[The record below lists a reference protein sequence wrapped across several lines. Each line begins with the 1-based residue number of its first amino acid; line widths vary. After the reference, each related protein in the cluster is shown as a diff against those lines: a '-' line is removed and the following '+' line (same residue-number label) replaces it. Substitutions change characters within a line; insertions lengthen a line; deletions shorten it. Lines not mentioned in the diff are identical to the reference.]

1 MKERVMSTIKDA
13 IMGATMMLVVMVGR
27 VLGMRE
33 EDE

>member
-1 MKERVMSTIKDA
+1 MSTIKDT

-27 VLGMRE
+27 ILDMRE

>member
-1 MKERVMSTIKDA
+1 MSTIKDA